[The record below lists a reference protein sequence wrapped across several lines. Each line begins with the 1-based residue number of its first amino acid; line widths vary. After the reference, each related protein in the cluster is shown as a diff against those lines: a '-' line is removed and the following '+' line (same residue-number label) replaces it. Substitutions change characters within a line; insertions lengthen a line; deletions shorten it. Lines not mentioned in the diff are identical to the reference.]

1 MSHELPKRLGVCGHH
16 STCSTNPWADRG
28 EVIMGATIALR
39 PCLVRSGRNDA
50 TNHFASVHFC
60 SASALPGTIH
70 DMICIRRC
78 SYERASHL
86 PPCLDVF
93 SLWELSRDHAGTALF
108 PVKFLCFVCRLWTLR
123 YLDRLSQC
131 LDFFYLVVLE
141 ICSTNILYFNCIVH
155 VMPQHFLQFYP
166 TTVHIA
172 VAV

>member
-131 LDFFYLVVLE
+131 LDFFIWLYSKSVVQ
-141 ICSTNILYFNCIVH
+141 IYYISTALFMSCHSTFYNSIL
-155 VMPQHFLQFYP
+155 LQS
-166 TTVHIA
+166 T
-172 VAV
+172 